1 MKIVINQ
8 IDITDYQ
15 VSVNAALILKSINE
29 YKDCQGFM
37 IFPELAFTGF
47 PTANNIDSLCSQSQ
61 SHFKELMLASKN
73 TDSTIIV
80 GHIEKHDQR
89 FYNACFFIKNGK
101 IIHKHRKSKLWLD
114 DVGVFTSGDEFSVV
128 EINNVVCGAQI
139 CFELEFPEGSR
150 ALAKKGAK
158 IIFMPN
164 GNMSPYANVHYVLT
178 QARAI
183 ENQCFVITCN
193 GVGGGHG
200 GEFVG
205 ESLVVSPT
213 GSIIKKLGSTQ
224 EIAIVDIDLADIKQS
239 TKNYRYVD
247 LA

>member
-1 MKIVINQ
+1 MKIIVNQ

-15 VSVNAALILKSINE
+15 VSVNTALILKSIE
-29 YKDCQGFM
+29 DHKGCEGFM
-37 IFPELAFTGF
+37 IFPELALTSF
-47 PTANNIDSLCSQSQ
+47 PTQDNI
-61 SHFKELMLASKN
+61 KELWRQSEAHFQDILIASKK
-73 TDSTIIV
+73 TASTIII
-80 GHIEKHDQR
+80 GHIERQGQS
-89 FYNACFFIKNGK
+89 FYNSCFFIKNGE

-114 DVGVFTSGDEFSVV
+114 DDGVFAKGDAFSVV
-128 EINNVVCGAQI
+128 QIDDVVCGAQI

-150 ALAKKGAK
+150 ALGKQGVE

-164 GNMSPYANVHYVLT
+164 GNMSPYANAHYVLT

-193 GVGGGHG
+193 TVGIGHG

-213 GSIIKKLGSTQ
+213 GEIIKKIGSTQ
-224 EIAIVDIDLADIKQS
+224 EIVEVDIDLRDIKQAKS
-239 TKNYRYVD
+239 NYDYISLV
-247 LA
+247 

>member
-1 MKIVINQ
+1 MKIIINQ
-8 IDITDYQ
+8 INIIDYQ
-15 VSVNAALILKSINE
+15 VLINSTLILKSINNH
-29 YKDCQGFM
+29 KACNDFM
-37 IFPELAFTGF
+37 VFPELALTGF
-47 PTANNIDSLCSQSQ
+47 PTKDNIGYLWDESEE
-61 SHFKELMLASKN
+61 HFQNILLASKN
-73 TDSTIIV
+73 TGSTIII
-80 GHIEKHDQR
+80 GHIEKQNHF
-89 FYNACFFIKNGK
+89 FYNSCFFIKNGE

-114 DVGVFTSGDEFSVV
+114 DIGIFTNGNDLSVI
-128 EINNVVCGAQI
+128 EIDNVVCGAQI

-150 ALAKKGAK
+150 SLAKLGVE

-193 GVGGGHG
+193 SIGVGHG

-213 GSIIKKLGSTQ
+213 GEIIKKLGSMQ
-224 EIAIVDIDLADIKQS
+224 EIVEVNIDLRDIKKS
-239 TKNYRYVD
+239 EKDYKYIN
-247 LA
+247 LI